1 MPRRVGDD
9 ESAARGR
16 EEPVS
21 DVDRDALLALR
32 LQAIDKQREIR
43 HVAESAVLSTVAR
56 QGRQMVFRND
66 LGVEQQAAD
75 QGALAVVDA
84 AAGDE
89 PQHVLAG
96 RFGREGKCHQ
106 K

>member
-1 MPRRVGDD
+1 
-9 ESAARGR
+9 
-16 EEPVS
+16 
-21 DVDRDALLALR
+21 
-32 LQAIDKQREIR
+32 
-43 HVAESAVLSTVAR
+43 
-56 QGRQMVFRND
+56 MVFRDD

-96 RFGREGKCHQ
+96 RRGREGESHQ